1 MNRSFDLH
9 FTVSLMG
16 RLTRPSAA
24 RRTQKCSTFGL
35 ERVDGVPASRLAIP
49 PCDTVRQSDLR
60 SLSTGSDQ
68 KAVNHSAPPVGIW
81 EANEQPVPF
90 PDAARSD
97 RVLHKIRVD
106 LVPTIFGKPT
116 NGMIRSSDSG
126 AFSRLFLFRLQRFLM
141 QIALVFLEARSSGY

>member
-1 MNRSFDLH
+1 
-9 FTVSLMG
+9 MG
-16 RLTRPSAA
+16 CLLRGWLS
-24 RRTQKCSTFGL
+24 
-35 ERVDGVPASRLAIP
+35 P